1 MDTLQQ
7 YLLEEAIEDFQQGHS
22 SYESLV
28 RYLDPLPQGH
38 SILATISRDVAI
50 EPAWAQ
56 VPAANPLVSGN
67 QAPESSHIKIPA
79 DGVQLDAYLAKTR
92 GMDRGPA
99 VIVIHEN
106 RGLVKYLEDVADGL
120 ASAGYIAVAPDLLT
134 REGGTPTLNTDDVP
148 NILTKIP
155 SERHV
160 GDLQAVVRYL
170 QGRGDVTSIGVIGF
184 CFGGGLAWRLATE
197 NPDIVAAAP
206 FYGSNPPL
214 ENVANTKASIF
225 AVYGAL
231 DDRINAG
238 VGAIR
243 EALAKAG
250 VTHQMTIYADANHA
264 FHNHTN
270 PGRYAAQAA
279 KEAWTGT
286 LSWFDR
292 HLKGQS

>member
-7 YLLEEAIEDFQQGHS
+7 YLVEEAIEDFQQGHS

-28 RYLDPLPQGH
+28 RYLDPLPDGH
-38 SILATISRDVAI
+38 SILATVSRDVVI
-50 EPAWAQ
+50 EPARAQ
-56 VPAANPLVSGN
+56 VPAANPLLTGS
-67 QAPESSHIKIPA
+67 QSPEGSRIKIPA
-79 DGVQLDAYLAKTR
+79 EGIELEAYLSKPR
-92 GMDRGPA
+92 GVNRAPA
-99 VIVIHEN
+99 VVVIHEN

-134 REGGTPTLNTDDVP
+134 REGGTASLNTDDVP
-148 NILTKIP
+148 NMLTKIP

-170 QGRGDVTSIGVIGF
+170 QGRGDVTAIGVVGF
-184 CFGGGLAWRLATE
+184 CFGGGLTWRLATE
-197 NPDIVAAAP
+197 NPAVVAAAP

-214 ENVANTKASIF
+214 ENVPNTKASIF
-225 AVYGAL
+225 AAYGAL

-238 VGAIR
+238 IGAIR

-250 VTHQMTIYADANHA
+250 VRHQMTIYADANHA

-270 PGRYAAQAA
+270 AGRYAPEAA
-279 KEAWTGT
+279 IRAWYGT
-286 LSWFDR
+286 VDWFDR
-292 HLKGQS
+292 YLKA